1 MYVCM
6 YVCMYIIEWKNY
18 KYYMYVYTY
27 AHVGIYNINAY
38 ILSWALIKSCSFF
51 YKKNALV

>member
-51 YKKNALV
+51 L